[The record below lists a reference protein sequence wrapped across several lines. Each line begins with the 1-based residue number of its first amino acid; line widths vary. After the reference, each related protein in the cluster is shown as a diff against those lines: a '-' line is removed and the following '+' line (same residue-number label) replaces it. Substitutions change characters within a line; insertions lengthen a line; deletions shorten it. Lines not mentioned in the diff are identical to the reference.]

1 MTIKDDIKKQII
13 YRSSHRG
20 TKEMDILFGNF
31 VKRHINDLNINDLKD
46 LQKIILIEDEILYK
60 WYFNKI
66 DNSLIPNN
74 AVSIML
80 RSFKL

>member
-20 TKEMDILFGNF
+20 TKEMDILLGNF